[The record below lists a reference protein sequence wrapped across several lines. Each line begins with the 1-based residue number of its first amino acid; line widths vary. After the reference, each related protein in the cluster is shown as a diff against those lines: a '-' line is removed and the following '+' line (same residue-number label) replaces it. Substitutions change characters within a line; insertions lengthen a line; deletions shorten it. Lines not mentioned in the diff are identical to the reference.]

1 MTTTG
6 HSTAGRTVATFGT
19 TSGSKS
25 VTGPSGSFNN
35 PDDVDVVVTATGV
48 PAGAT
53 LASVESDTAATLSV
67 NATATGTVTAT
78 LGAELASETGFTGWV
93 PTTAAQQA
101 DWTVASANSGVTPPE
116 HLADGNTRVT
126 QYVEH

>member
-1 MTTTG
+1 MTTSG
-6 HSTAGRTVATFGT
+6 HSTMGRSVASFGT

-25 VTGPSGSFNN
+25 VTAPAGTFAD

-48 PAGAT
+48 PAGT
-53 LASVESDTAATLSV
+53 KIASVQSDTAATLSA

-78 LGAELASETGFTGWV
+78 FGAELASETGFTGWV
-93 PTTAAQQA
+93 PVTAAQEN
-101 DWTVASANSGVTPPE
+101 DWTVASANAGVNPPE

-126 QYVEH
+126 QPVLP